1 MTEWDV
7 QQSPAAEPDTR
18 KSRLWRWVV
27 SFVVIF
33 LVGAGTGAGI
43 AGNQLPADD
52 NLKVQ
57 ARLTELAQLRDTA
70 KDQAADTEQEL
81 TERAEQLDI
90 REQQIEQDA
99 AALDE
104 RETGLD
110 RREKS
115 LDKRES
121 GLKKRE
127 KSLRAEERRIAANT
141 VSGDGV
147 FVVGED
153 IKAGTYKTTG
163 PAAGGIGACYYAFK
177 SGTGADANIID
188 NNLVQGPA
196 TVTIR
201 AGQIFETRSCS
212 KWKRQ

>member
-7 QQSPAAEPDTR
+7 QQSPTADPETR
-18 KSRLWRWVV
+18 KPRRWRWAVG
-27 SFVVIF
+27 FVVIF
-33 LVGAGTGAGI
+33 TVGAGTGAGI

-52 NLKVQ
+52 NPSVQ
-57 ARLTELAQLRDTA
+57 ARLTELAQLRDTTEDA
-70 KDQAADTEQEL
+70 AADTEQEL
-81 TERAEQLDI
+81 AERAEQLDD
-90 REQQIEQDA
+90 REQQIELDA
-99 AALDE
+99 DALDE
-104 RETGLD
+104 READLD

-127 KSLRAEERRIAANT
+127 QARRAEERRIAANT
-141 VSGDGV
+141 VPGDGV

-163 PAAGGIGACYYAFK
+163 PAASGIGACYYAFK
-177 SGTGADANIID
+177 RGTGSDADIID

-196 TVTIR
+196 TVTVR
-201 AGQIFETRSCS
+201 VGQIFETRSCS

>member
-7 QQSPAAEPDTR
+7 QQSLTAEPDIR
-18 KSRLWRWVV
+18 KPRRWRWLVG
-27 SFVVIF
+27 FVVIF
-33 LVGAGTGAGI
+33 LVGAGVGAGI

-52 NLKVQ
+52 NPTVQ
-57 ARLTELAQLRDTA
+57 ARLTELAQLRNTA
-70 KDQAADTEQEL
+70 KERTADTEQEL
-81 TERAEQLDI
+81 AERAEQLDA

-99 AALDE
+99 AALDA
-104 RETGLD
+104 READHD
-110 RREKS
+110 RRGKL

-127 KSLRAEERRIAANT
+127 NSLRAEERRIAANT
-141 VSGDGV
+141 VAGDGV

-163 PAAGGIGACYYAFK
+163 PAAGGIGSCYYAFK
-177 SGTGADANIID
+177 SGTGADADIID

-196 TVTIR
+196 TVTVR
-201 AGQIFETRSCS
+201 AGQIFETTSCS